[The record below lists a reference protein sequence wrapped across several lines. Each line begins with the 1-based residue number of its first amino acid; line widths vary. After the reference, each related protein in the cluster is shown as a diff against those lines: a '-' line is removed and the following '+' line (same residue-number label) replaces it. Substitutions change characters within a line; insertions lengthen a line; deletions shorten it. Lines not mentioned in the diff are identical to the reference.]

1 MSSSPDEKGHVGA
14 GQGPSPKPAPWRSIF
29 RKLLPTEFSDTE
41 QNADRRSTTPIL
53 AGGASTQQSDLNA
66 HESTPTRDHDLIVV
80 SSDTADD
87 GGPSQTEHG
96 SQRKGLAQSHPS
108 GHHTTAI
115 DIGRRVRVEGYG
127 DGVSLRPTTNLKM
140 SALRCCLQVVR
151 YVGTVKWVGR
161 DGIARSRFRIGVEL
175 DKDLGLNNGSVN
187 VSTVL

>member
-87 GGPSQTEHG
+87 GGPSQASQEITTTEHG

-127 DGVSLRPTTNLKM
+127 DGVSLRPTTNL
-140 SALRCCLQVVR
+140 
-151 YVGTVKWVGR
+151 
-161 DGIARSRFRIGVEL
+161 
-175 DKDLGLNNGSVN
+175 
-187 VSTVL
+187 